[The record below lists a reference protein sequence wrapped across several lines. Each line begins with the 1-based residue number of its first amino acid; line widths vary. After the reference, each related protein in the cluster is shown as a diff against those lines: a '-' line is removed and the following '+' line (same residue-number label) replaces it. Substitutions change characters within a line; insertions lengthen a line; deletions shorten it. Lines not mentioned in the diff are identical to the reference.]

1 MQVTFATVLI
11 AGAVG
16 LGSWAVTATADMTG
30 SAHDFAGY
38 SCSESEVC
46 KPCLTPHFAD
56 TSVGCLWSHEMSSL
70 TYTLFDGSVTDPGGV
85 DALDQYTRMCLSC
98 HDGSVAG
105 RRPPHRRARRVR
117 RRRLARPVQRRDD
130 ERLRLLGSG
139 PAY

>member
-98 HDGSVAG
+98 HDGSVA
-105 RRPPHRRARRVR
+105 P
-117 RRRLARPVQRRDD
+117 ARPAGSTPRR
-130 ERLRLLGSG
+130 
-139 PAY
+139 